1 MSTVRT
7 ERGSVVAFVVVI
19 AMIFVFCAGLV
30 VDGARMVG
38 AKSQAIDHAGNAAR
52 LGAQEFLSIRSGAS
66 ELHRSRAVAAAK
78 RYLSRYGV
86 KGVVKCDGQSVTV
99 TVESRVQMT
108 ILASLGVRS
117 RKITA
122 TQTASPVD
130 GQ

>member
-1 MSTVRT
+1 MFTVRT

-52 LGAQEFLSIRSGAS
+52 LGAQEFLSIRSGTS
-66 ELHRSRAVAAAK
+66 EL
-78 RYLSRYGV
+78 
-86 KGVVKCDGQSVTV
+86 KCDGQSVTV

-108 ILASLGVRS
+108 ILASLGIRTK
-117 RKITA
+117 KITA
-122 TQTASPVD
+122 TQTASPTD